1 LAEISKLSGVAI
13 ANVAKVDA
21 VTKANIADINGL
33 TIPSAFTPLLDQSYA
48 SGAAAAYS
56 VRQLKS
62 TATVSMR
69 VVRSTSGTTGDGDE
83 ADVGFDTSFTNP
95 EISLDSAI
103 SNASA
108 GVTATTLGEF
118 LNVGTVGGTTYSNPD
133 SLTVTAEGLVTSF
146 KDQSGNNNHATQT
159 GAGRRPYIHDG
170 TVNTDIIKDN
180 GKPALKVNPL
190 TQSVDFRLDMTTSIT
205 LDSAFVVARQS
216 GFSSGFA
223 VQLFYILG
231 NSAGNTYQGL
241 AYGGIFV
248 GDDAIYYDD
257 VGSFPS
263 LQSTTAVGTTQR
275 LVSLHADATTDSL
288 AVDGTVEAT
297 GTVSAVTFSSLL
309 NRTSTNA
316 GNRFEGYAHEF
327 ILYDVD
333 KLSDRTSIE
342 NEQNA
347 YFSIY

>member
-1 LAEISKLSGVAI
+1 MPDISKINALAIGSVGKVDGLAKASILDIDGVA
-13 ANVAKVDA
+13 V
-21 VTKANIADINGL
+21 
-33 TIPSAFTPLLDQSYA
+33 PSAFTPLLDQAYA

-69 VVRSTSGTTGDGDE
+69 VLRNIAGAGAGDE

-133 SLTVTAEGLVTSF
+133 SLTGTAEGLVVSF

-159 GAGRRPYIHDG
+159 SAGRRPYIHDG

-190 TQSVDFRLDMTTSIT
+190 TSTVDFVLDMTTSIT
-205 LDSAFVVARQS
+205 LDSVFVVARQS
-216 GFSSGFA
+216 NFSSGFT
-223 VQLFYILG
+223 VQVYYILG
-231 NSAGNTYQGL
+231 DNAGGNNQGL
-241 AYGGIFV
+241 AYGGPFV
-248 GDDAIYYDD
+248 SD
-257 VGSFPS
+257 VARFLDGLGNS
-263 LQSTTAVGTTQR
+263 LLGTTAVGSIQR
-275 LVSLHADATTDSL
+275 LVSVHADATTDSL
-288 AVDGTVEAT
+288 AVDGTVEGT

-309 NRTSTNA
+309 NRRSTNA
-316 GNRFEGYAHEF
+316 DNRFEGYAHEF

-347 YFSIY
+347 YYGIY